1 MTPRSRNSLRV
12 ALIGWGA
19 INRRVAA
26 LLSSAPN
33 AGDIAIAAIG
43 VRSAARARDIPAGTV
58 LINDPAQLAGLELDL
73 VVEAAGR
80 EAVAVWGEAALRA
93 APAFVPASTSALTD
107 AALLERLLAVAE
119 ACGSQLILPPGA
131 LAGIDAIA
139 AASVLPLDEVLHSI
153 VKPPAAWRGTPAEEM
168 VGLDALDAPATFFT
182 GSAREA
188 AARFPQNANVAVISA
203 LAGIGLDRTRVELIA
218 DPGIATNSHRLSA
231 SGAFG
236 RLNVAIEN
244 NPLADNPKSSEM
256 AALSLVRA
264 IRNRVAP
271 LSR

>member
-1 MTPRSRNSLRV
+1 MTSRTRKPLRV

-19 INRRVAA
+19 ISRRVAA

-33 AGDIAIAAIG
+33 AGDIAIVGIG
-43 VRSAARARDIPAGTV
+43 VRSVAAVQDAAPGAA
-58 LINDPAQLAGLELDL
+58 LIADPQQLAGLELDL

-80 EAVAVWGEAALRA
+80 EAVAIWGEAALRS
-93 APAFVPASTSALTD
+93 APVFAIASASALTD
-107 AALLERLLAVAE
+107 ASLLERLLQTAE

-139 AASVLPLDEVLHSI
+139 AASVLPLDQVVHSI
-153 VKPPAAWRGTPAEEM
+153 VKPPAAWRGTPAEDM
-168 VGLDALDAPATFFT
+168 IALGELSTPAVFFT

-188 AARFPQNANVAVISA
+188 AVRFPQNANVAVISA
-203 LAGIGLDRTRVELIA
+203 LAGIGLDRTRVELVA
-218 DPGIATNSHRLSA
+218 DPGVAANCHRLSV

-236 RLNVAIEN
+236 RLDIAIEN
-244 NPLADNPKSSEM
+244 RPLAGNPKSSEM
-256 AALSLVRA
+256 AALSLVRT
-264 IRNRVAP
+264 IRNRIAP

>member
-1 MTPRSRNSLRV
+1 MTTRSRKSLRV
-12 ALIGWGA
+12 ALVGWGA

-26 LLSSAPN
+26 LLSGAPST
-33 AGDIAIAAIG
+33 GDIAIAAICI
-43 VRSAARARDIPAGTV
+43 RSPARARDIPAGAA
-58 LINDPAQLAGLELDL
+58 LIDDPAQLAGLEIDL

-80 EAVAVWGEAALRA
+80 EAVAIWGEAALRS

-107 AALLERLLAVAE
+107 AALLERLLQTAE

-131 LAGIDAIA
+131 LGGIDAIA
-139 AASVLPLDEVLHSI
+139 AASALPLDEVVHSI
-153 VKPPAAWRGTPAEEM
+153 VKPPEAWRGTPAEEM
-168 VGLDALDAPATFFT
+168 VALDALSAPVTFFT

-188 AARFPQNANVAVISA
+188 ASRFPQNANVAVISA
-203 LAGIGLDRTRVELIA
+203 LAGIGLDRTRVELVA

-244 NPLADNPKSSEM
+244 RPLAGNPKSSEM

-264 IRNRVAP
+264 IRNRIAP

>member
-1 MTPRSRNSLRV
+1 MTNRMRKPLRI

-19 INRRVAA
+19 INQRVAA
-26 LLSSAPN
+26 LLAGSPN
-33 AGDIAIAAIG
+33 AADIAIAAIG
-43 VRSAARARDIPAGTV
+43 VRSPARAQDIPAGAA
-58 LINDPAQLAGLELDL
+58 LISDPGQLGGLELDL

-80 EAVAVWGEAALRA
+80 EAVAIWGEAALHA

-107 AALLERLLAVAE
+107 AALLERLLQTAE

-139 AASVLPLDEVLHSI
+139 AASVLPLDEVVHSI
-153 VKPPAAWRGTPAEEM
+153 VKPPAAWRGTPAEEL
-168 VGLDALDAPATFFT
+168 VALDALSAPATFFT

-188 AARFPQNANVAVISA
+188 ASRFPQNANVAVISA
-203 LAGIGLDRTRVELIA
+203 LAGIGLDRTRVELVA
-218 DPGIATNSHRLSA
+218 DPGVAMNRHRLRV

-236 RLNVAIEN
+236 RLEAVIEN
-244 NPLADNPKSSEM
+244 RPLADNPKSSEM

-264 IRNRVAP
+264 IRNRISL
-271 LSR
+271 LSQ

>member
-1 MTPRSRNSLRV
+1 MTKHRPKPLRI
-12 ALIGWGA
+12 ALIGWGT

-26 LLSSAPN
+26 LLASSPN

-43 VRSAARARDIPAGTV
+43 VRSAARARDIPAGAALV
-58 LINDPAQLAGLELDL
+58 NDPAQLAGLELDL

-107 AALLERLLAVAE
+107 AALLERLLATAE

-139 AASVLPLDEVLHSI
+139 AASALPLDEVVHSI
-153 VKPPAAWRGTPAEEM
+153 VKPPAAWRGTPAEGM
-168 VGLDALDAPATFFT
+168 VALDALDAPVTFFT

-188 AARFPQNANVAVISA
+188 ATRFPQNANVAVISA
-203 LAGIGLDRTRVELIA
+203 LAGIGLDRTRIELVA
-218 DPGIATNSHRLSA
+218 DPGVAMNCHRLSVT
-231 SGAFG
+231 GAFG

-244 NPLADNPKSSEM
+244 RPLADNPKSSEM
-256 AALSLVRA
+256 AALSLVRT
-264 IRNRVAP
+264 IRNRIAP